1 MVQIYIGDGA
11 KMVADAFALAK
22 EKKST
27 IIFINELDVVG
38 EKWGRTEG
46 EALESIAICLNFLT
60 NSMNLLKTM
69 TSKSSQPNR
78 PDILDPALL
87 RSGRLDNKIELP
99 LRNKEAKIKIM

>member
-38 EKWGRTEG
+38 EK
-46 EALESIAICLNFLT
+46 
-60 NSMNLLKTM
+60 
-69 TSKSSQPNR
+69 
-78 PDILDPALL
+78 
-87 RSGRLDNKIELP
+87 
-99 LRNKEAKIKIM
+99 